1 MLSNGRTMYFK
12 ALLDVSV
19 DLEKIWHSISKY
31 NRVNLGGEDGKYTIY
46 FTGSIE
52 DGMEV
57 LKEIINAGSSN
68 IQVSIGY

>member
-19 DLEKIWHSISKY
+19 DLEKIWSSVSKY
-31 NRVNLGGEDGKYTIY
+31 NRVNLGGEDSKYTIY

-57 LKEIINAGSSN
+57 LREIINVGNSN
-68 IQVSIGY
+68 IQLSIGY